1 MFFLWRLCV
10 CYMNNLA
17 LTYWSLLG
25 ARLWKRCVLD
35 RTHCQ
40 TNCYEWLY
48 SFTIHT
54 HTHTNTNTHTLTF
67 KPRTSS
73 TQTTSTS
80 SLSRSDIWSLDKIA
94 CPLQLIPLQVCAL
107 FNVILAKLQISCI
120 LPVRYSG
127 EITPPSL
134 ITPIQT
140 QCLKSADAGRPLEW
154 TVVYFVI
161 QTGSIV
167 TMVLSNV
174 LV

>member
-1 MFFLWRLCV
+1 M
-10 CYMNNLA
+10 
-17 LTYWSLLG
+17 G

-54 HTHTNTNTHTLTF
+54 HTHKHTHFNLQASYNKHTNKINIVF
-67 KPRTSS
+67 SS
-73 TQTTSTS
+73 
-80 SLSRSDIWSLDKIA
+80 SDIWSLNKIT

-107 FNVILAKLQISCI
+107 FNVIIAKLQNSCI

-127 EITPPSL
+127 GITLPSL

-140 QCLKSADAGRPLEW
+140 KCLNSADVGRPLEW

-161 QTGSIV
+161 PTGSIV
-167 TMVLSNV
+167 TMDLFKV

>member
-1 MFFLWRLCV
+1 V
-10 CYMNNLA
+10 E
-17 LTYWSLLG
+17 SSG
-25 ARLWKRCVLD
+25 
-35 RTHCQ
+35 CQ
-40 TNCYEWLY
+40 TMKALRVRQDALPNKLLRLVIFLY
-48 SFTIHT
+48 NT
-54 HTHTNTNTHTLTF
+54 HTHTYTHTHTQTHTHTNTHTLTF

-73 TQTTSTS
+73 TQTRSTS
-80 SLSRSDIWSLDKIA
+80 SLSRSDIWSLNKIT

-107 FNVILAKLQISCI
+107 FNVILDKLQNSCI

-140 QCLKSADAGRPLEW
+140 QCLKSADVGRPLEW

-161 QTGSIV
+161 PTGNIV
-167 TMVLSNV
+167 TMELSNV